1 MSPNCSLFQ
10 RFTKNCQFLRIF
22 HFFCYSPSCTRESQ
36 LSWIIKFKYEM
47 WPSSTRVSARQTQ
60 RGNPACQFCI
70 ATVQAPVSTGIN
82 LVLSLP
88 NMFFLPFPGLW
99 VIILSHHSHASILEK
114 GPVIWLARVWS
125 RELRWSNKSP
135 LFYNNG
141 TDEDR
146 LWWWKVT
153 ALFCIYLKV
162 IMKMDWILIE
172 RAWMAADYEQQDWCE
187 MAVIIID

>member
-1 MSPNCSLFQ
+1 MLSQITHTGRYFFDHHVWYYYKGSKWALIGGENSANLPIKSKNTGYFWPKKCG
-10 RFTKNCQFLRIF
+10 RFYDSVSHYT
-22 HFFCYSPSCTRESQ
+22 ES
-36 LSWIIKFKYEM
+36 
-47 WPSSTRVSARQTQ
+47 
-60 RGNPACQFCI
+60 
-70 ATVQAPVSTGIN
+70 
-82 LVLSLP
+82 SLP
-88 NMFFLPFPGLW
+88 RIN
-99 VIILSHHSHASILEK
+99 SRK

-172 RAWMAADYEQQDWCE
+172 RAWMAGDYEQQDWCE